1 MKVLTPINNQVIFK
15 KLIGVLETT
24 PFIEWEPKLKAA
36 MVNAENFEAYDKP
49 YRAYMQDL
57 IKKCGPLPIR
67 ESDILNKEISGELDA
82 ITKHVDCP
90 PNEFQKAVANY
101 IIALVTK

>member
-1 MKVLTPINNQVIFK
+1 M
-15 KLIGVLETT
+15 E
-24 PFIEWEPKLKAA
+24 
-36 MVNAENFEAYDKP
+36 
-49 YRAYMQDL
+49 DL

-101 IIALVTK
+101 IVALVTK